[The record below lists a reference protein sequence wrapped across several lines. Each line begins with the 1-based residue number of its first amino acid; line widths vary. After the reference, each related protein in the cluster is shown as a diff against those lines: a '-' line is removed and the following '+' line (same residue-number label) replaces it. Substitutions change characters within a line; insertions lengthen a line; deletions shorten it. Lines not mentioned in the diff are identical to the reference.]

1 MNTKLLYLDLI
12 ICSVWML
19 FVFGRYGGWAIPVA
33 AICLPAV
40 FYRFVLTFSLSKKEV
55 RSWLP
60 LLIYA
65 PLSLWIV
72 FGGYDISVSQIGD
85 YFFHLTH
92 IEHNDFAY
100 GIIKIFFLFWLFALP
115 YLCYLFLL
123 IRKETLR
130 TELTWPELIGA
141 ILWRDK
147 HTKIISA
154 ILMLTLIAFITG
166 LSMSA
171 GACQLMCFSAVPITY
186 WLVCR
191 YKSFEAEKLWVLV
204 IAMVIFWY
212 AQTMFGVLRVLML
225 LISMGMVTYT
235 GIVLNHKTKKRMMT
249 VALVLYLGVL
259 LPSFSIGY
267 NQYACIQYARSG
279 FHYLEPFRGI
289 LYIINS
295 EGQYGLRDRYG
306 LLIKPEYEVI
316 RVGEKRTSY
325 WSHQYMLQKDGYNRY
340 YDVFNNKYVQ
350 EPDIIPDLQHK
361 VRSIIEDYFA
371 SHVSEFE
378 DKGQITVLDKD
389 AKKTIANVQVSMKG
403 NPVLCYEFDK
413 SLGDSITIT
422 SAGLYRN
429 DSVKVRYG
437 NKHSIRY
444 VKDVYRDSVRGYR
457 IYVQLVTDSILQPES
472 IVKIADNVA
481 ILDELK

>member
-1 MNTKLLYLDLI
+1 MNTKFLYLDLI
-12 ICSVWML
+12 VSSVWML
-19 FVFGRYGGWAIPVA
+19 FVFGRYGGWAIPA
-33 AICLPAV
+33 AVFCMPAL
-40 FYRFVLTFSLSKKEV
+40 FYRFVIAFSLSEKEV

-65 PLSLWIV
+65 PLSLWMV
-72 FGGYDISVSQIGD
+72 FSGYDISVSQISD
-85 YFFHLTH
+85 YCFHLTNV
-92 IEHNDFAY
+92 EHNDFIY
-100 GIIKIFFLFWLFALP
+100 GLIKNFLVIWLFALP
-115 YLCYLFLL
+115 YLYYLFLL
-123 IRKETLR
+123 IRKKTLR
-130 TELTWPELIGA
+130 TELTWSELAGA

-147 HTKIISA
+147 QTKIISA
-154 ILMLTLIAFITG
+154 ILMVMLIAFITG

-171 GACQLMCFSAVPITY
+171 AACQLMCFSAVPITY
-186 WLVCR
+186 WLICR
-191 YKSFEAEKLWVLV
+191 YNSIEAEKLWALV
-204 IAMVIFWY
+204 IAMAIFWY
-212 AQTMFGVLRVLML
+212 AQITSGGWRCLML
-225 LISMGMVTYT
+225 FISLGMVTYM
-235 GIVLNHKTKKRMMT
+235 GIVLNHKTKKGMMSI
-249 VALVLYLGVL
+249 ALILYLGVL

-289 LYIINS
+289 LYITNC

-340 YDVFNNKYVQ
+340 YDVFNNKFVQ

-361 VRSIIEDYFA
+361 VRTIIEEYFVN
-371 SHVSEFE
+371 HVSKYE
-378 DKGQITVLDKD
+378 DKGQITVMDVG

-413 SLGDSITIT
+413 SFSDSITNT

-437 NKHSIRY
+437 NKHSISY
-444 VKDVYRDSVRGYR
+444 VKDVNRDSVRAYR
-457 IYVQLVTDSILQPES
+457 IYVQLVTDSVLQPES
-472 IVKIADNVA
+472 IVEIADNVA
-481 ILDELK
+481 VLDELK